1 MFTGIIQKMGTVKQI
16 NHQGEAYQITIGV
29 EDFLDNV
36 SIGDSIATNGVC
48 LTVTNKK
55 ENQFTADIM
64 PMTYRKT
71 TFHDSKIGA
80 PVNLEKSMR
89 ITDGFDGHIVT
100 GHIDS
105 VGKITKIKQD
115 YNAVLIRIEPPRE
128 TLKYFIAEGSVAID
142 GISLTIAE
150 LRDHDFT
157 VSIIPHTKKWT
168 TLKEKS
174 VGSYVNIE
182 GDVLG
187 KYVERLLQF
196 NTDKNSKDSTISK
209 SFLKD
214 NGFM

>member
-16 NHQGEAYQITIGV
+16 NNQGEAYQLTV
-29 EDFLDNV
+29 AVDDFLDSV
-36 SIGDSIATNGVC
+36 AIGDSIATNGVC
-48 LTVTNKK
+48 LTVTTKTNK
-55 ENQFTADIM
+55 EFTADIM
-64 PMTYRKT
+64 PMTYKKS
-71 TFHDSKIGA
+71 TFGELTVGSL
-80 PVNLEKSMR
+80 VNLEKSMR

-128 TLKYFIAEGSVAID
+128 TLKYFISEGSVAID

-150 LRDHDFT
+150 LREKDFT
-157 VSIIPHTKKWT
+157 VSIIPHTREWT

-174 VGSYVNIE
+174 VGSSVNIE

-196 NTDKNSKDSTISK
+196 NNKESSNDSPISKD
-209 SFLKD
+209 FLKD

>member
-16 NHQGEAYQITIGV
+16 NNQGEAYQLTV
-29 EDFLDNV
+29 AVDDFLDTV
-36 SIGDSIATNGVC
+36 AIGDSIATNGVC
-48 LTVTNKK
+48 LTVTAKTNN
-55 ENQFTADIM
+55 EFTADIM
-64 PMTYRKT
+64 PMTYRKS
-71 TFHDSKIGA
+71 TFSELTVGSL
-80 PVNLEKSMR
+80 VNLEKSMR

-128 TLKYFIAEGSVAID
+128 TLKYFIPEGSVAID

-150 LRDHDFT
+150 LREKDFT
-157 VSIIPHTKKWT
+157 VSIIPHTREWT

-174 VGSYVNIE
+174 VGSSVNIE

-196 NTDKNSKDSTISK
+196 NNKESSNDSPISK
-209 SFLKD
+209 NFLKD

>member
-16 NHQGEAYQITIGV
+16 NNQGEAYQLTV
-29 EDFLDNV
+29 AVDDFLDTV
-36 SIGDSIATNGVC
+36 KIGDSIATNGVC
-48 LTVTNKK
+48 LTVTTKTNN
-55 ENQFTADIM
+55 EFTADIM
-64 PMTYRKT
+64 PMTYRKS
-71 TFHDSKIGA
+71 TFSELNVGSL
-80 PVNLEKSMR
+80 VNLEKSMR

-115 YNAVLIRIEPPRE
+115 YNAVLIRIKPPRE
-128 TLKYFIAEGSVAID
+128 TLKYFIPEGSVAID

-150 LRDHDFT
+150 LSDQDFT
-157 VSIIPHTKKWT
+157 VSIIPHTRKWT

-174 VGSYVNIE
+174 VGSSVNIE

-196 NTDKNSKDSTISK
+196 NSKESSNDSPISK
-209 SFLKD
+209 NFLKD